1 MRNSLLLIL
10 TVLLVVGCGKTWD
23 DQYEEW
29 IKSPPP
35 YGGEETLQK
44 IRYAFKNKKQE
55 LNLGGNQI
63 YDLTPLAGLKNLS
76 WLNLRN
82 NKIADLTQLQG
93 LKNLTSL
100 YLGDNLFPPS
110 QYDKLEEL
118 LPNLK

>member
-63 YDLTPLAGLKNLS
+63 TDLTPLAELTSLSELNVGENQITDLTPLAGLKNLS

-100 YLGDNLFPPS
+100 
-110 QYDKLEEL
+110 
-118 LPNLK
+118 